1 LLDGGCDFYHGI
13 EQLIGYAR
21 KTEHF
26 QTACTPREAL
36 RFAAAMRA
44 PAKWSKQDKR
54 DHCENVLGQ
63 LGLLDCADKLIET
76 LEPLERKLTHIGVE
90 LTIKPRLLVVEEAN
104 GGGLTPDESLI
115 LVTRLAELTWMQ
127 DQKMNIIVSFNHAS
141 SEVFHKMTKVMVT
154 SPAGQL
160 FYGTPDKLSQQ
171 LEGCGYENCHTH
183 LDAIEL
189 AKGMQKERLEELCV
203 KMKGNKSW
211 TRVDMDVAFYRA
223 YNPHFYIMMETAARH
238 QQICGIICRQVRTMW
253 RKKLALA
260 MSFFLPA
267 ILNILLLLIVSKVDG
282 ALNRDVRVGDVVLV
296 CFGGMLA
303 AAQPMIW
310 RTQYDREQFFDE
322 YCHGCYE
329 VRSFLWA
336 KLAVELPQTLVQ
348 AAIASFAS
356 HYFFGLTGF
365 VPAYILTITILGL
378 VFTSTSFCLA
388 QETRC
393 KNLGGLLALLIFFPQ
408 LLFMGVFYHVSEIPD
423 WLRWIQYV
431 CPLKHA
437 MNVLAHWEFVYTDE
451 KTEVAN
457 AMQANLDLP
466 KYWWVSV
473 LVLAFFIWLLQVL
486 AARDMWFRA
495 LRSIG
500 TGRRWRSWNY
510 IYRYMVYKEGCPT
523 TGTVMAPPCKRT
535 YVHMHFNENIVDV

>member
-1 LLDGGCDFYHGI
+1 MTEKREYYGGNDWNTCWKVLKVINPCCKAAPRVMDLAWNEHGCDPDERRESVSTLGWMELAYMVDGWDVIHPSDDRHDYGVKYAGELLGGEMLGIVGTSMEQIEGFTQMFAHWKKHRHLQPKCNQTWGNILLDGGCDFYHGI

-282 ALNRDVRVGDVVLV
+282 ALNRDVRVV
-296 CFGGMLA
+296 
-303 AAQPMIW
+303 
-310 RTQYDREQFFDE
+310 T
-322 YCHGCYE
+322 
-329 VRSFLWA
+329 
-336 KLAVELPQTLVQ
+336 
-348 AAIASFAS
+348 
-356 HYFFGLTGF
+356 
-365 VPAYILTITILGL
+365 
-378 VFTSTSFCLA
+378 
-388 QETRC
+388 
-393 KNLGGLLALLIFFPQ
+393 
-408 LLFMGVFYHVSEIPD
+408 
-423 WLRWIQYV
+423 
-431 CPLKHA
+431 
-437 MNVLAHWEFVYTDE
+437 
-451 KTEVAN
+451 
-457 AMQANLDLP
+457 
-466 KYWWVSV
+466 
-473 LVLAFFIWLLQVL
+473 
-486 AARDMWFRA
+486 
-495 LRSIG
+495 
-500 TGRRWRSWNY
+500 
-510 IYRYMVYKEGCPT
+510 
-523 TGTVMAPPCKRT
+523 
-535 YVHMHFNENIVDV
+535 